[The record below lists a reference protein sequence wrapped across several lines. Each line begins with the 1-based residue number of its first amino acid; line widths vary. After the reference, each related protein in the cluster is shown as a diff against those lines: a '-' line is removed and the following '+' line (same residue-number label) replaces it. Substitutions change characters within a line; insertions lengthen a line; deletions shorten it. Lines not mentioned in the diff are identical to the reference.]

1 MQEEL
6 KKLKNE
12 VEILKKEVA
21 SLKMMVTQISETTY
35 KTGKREIINR
45 EVQFLQKVYDKNGGI
60 VTEINP

>member
-1 MQEEL
+1 MYEDL
-6 KKLKNE
+6 KKLE
-12 VEILKKEVA
+12 KEV
-21 SLKMMVTQISETTY
+21 SDLKNTVNRLEQVISQISETTY